1 MPTPFRYPCL
11 VSRQRPGDN
20 VPVFCIFHA
29 EVGQVLQWSAIR
41 RLQDVPGAPQRKESP
56 AKVNAVRRFLTQDAR
71 NTIPTAVIITLNMP
85 VTSIKRV
92 DTGADGW
99 DPATGIGRLDFE
111 LPDNVD
117 DAHKPGLV
125 VDGQHR
131 LLGMNKHDPT
141 IHVNVIGL
149 LNANDMETAFQ
160 FLVINHKASKVPTDH
175 IRALSL
181 QYVEEDLT
189 VRLRTARLT
198 LDPNLSSVNL
208 IDKDDASPFYRIIS
222 WPTNPENQRI
232 VSPSAIEAS
241 VAYIQQKKVKQFQES
256 EDILLEYFN
265 AVWGTIKDRWPDLWN
280 RESRLL
286 SKVGIL
292 CMTEYITDALVSSF
306 DWGRLDIGDPEQV
319 RTMVEELLA
328 HQDKRFWTIPWVAS
342 SYDTKAGRSM
352 LVSSLV
358 QVARNRRADDPW
370 YTDITILDLAAYGGS
385 LD

>member
-1 MPTPFRYPCL
+1 
-11 VSRQRPGDN
+11 

-29 EVGQVLQWSAIR
+29 EVGQVLQWAAIR

-56 AKVNAVRRFLTQDAR
+56 AKVNAVKRFLTLDAR
-71 NTIPTAVIITLNMP
+71 NTIPTAVIITLGLP
-85 VTSIKRV
+85 VASVKQI
-92 DTGADGW
+92 DSGADGW
-99 DPATGIGRLDFE
+99 DPDTGIGRLEFE

-117 DAHKPGLV
+117 DADKPGLV

-160 FLVINHKASKVPTDH
+160 FLVINHKASKVPTDR

-181 QYVEEDLT
+181 EYVEEDLN

-208 IDKDDASPFYRIIS
+208 LDKDETSPFYRIIS
-222 WPTNPENQRI
+222 WPTNPEDQRI

-265 AVWGTIKDRWPDLWN
+265 AVWGTIKGRWPDLWN
-280 RESRLL
+280 KDSRLL

-292 CMTEYITDALVSSF
+292 CMTEYITDALVASF

-319 RTMVEELLA
+319 QGMVGELLD
-328 HQDKRFWTIPWVAS
+328 HQDKQFWTIPWVAG
-342 SYDTKAGRSM
+342 SYDTKAGRST
-352 LVSSLV
+352 LVAALV
-358 QVARNRRADDPW
+358 QIARNKRADESW
-370 YTDITILDLAAYGGS
+370 YADITMLDLATYGGAP
-385 LD
+385 D